1 MTIKVIY
8 DKIMEMLNNLTIV
21 DNESLKKQG
30 KQTKKKEN
38 ENFYNSCSIIV
49 KDGVNDKCVNIKL
62 FNNGKITMTGSK
74 KESAGYNACCI
85 LLNELKK
92 INQNIFPFPL
102 DVTEVDACKLVAK
115 DIIKQFNNIDI
126 CVFGTGMHDPKS
138 EKKFNLDKIREIMEV
153 NYFGTMN
160 SINSIYDYFS
170 EKKNGQI
177 SIISSVAGYRGLPAA
192 GAYCASKS
200 ALTSFAESL
209 NFDMRMKNV
218 RVSLISPGFIKTPMT
233 DQNDFPMPMIKTP
246 EFAADEIYK
255 GLVIK
260 KSFEIH
266 FPKAFTYFLKFL
278 QMLPSS
284 LYFKLVARGMKKID
298 Y

>member
-1 MTIKVIY
+1 MEEKKVIWITGASSGIG
-8 DKIMEMLNNLTIV
+8 KAVATKFAKKGWIV
-21 DNESLKKQG
+21 AASARR
-30 KQTKKKEN
+30 EN
-38 ENFYNSCSIIV
+38 
-49 KDGVNDKCVNIKL
+49 
-62 FNNGKITMTGSK
+62 
-74 KESAGYNACCI
+74 
-85 LLNELKK
+85 LLNELKE
-92 INQNIFPFPL
+92 INENIYPFPL
-102 DVTEVDACKLVAK
+102 DVTDIDKCKLVASS
-115 DIIKQFNNIDI
+115 IINQFKNIDI
-126 CVFGTGMHDPKS
+126 CLFGTGMHDPKS
-138 EKKFNLDKIREIMEV
+138 EKKFNLEKVREIMEV

-192 GAYCASKS
+192 GAYCASKA

-209 NFDMRMKNV
+209 NFDMQMKNV
-218 RVSLISPGFIKTPMT
+218 RVSLVSPGFIKTPMT

-246 EFAADEIYK
+246 EFAANEIYK
-255 GLVIK
+255 GLTVK

-278 QMLPSS
+278 QILPSS
-284 LYFKLVARGMKKID
+284 IYFKLVSKGMKKID